1 MVKRL
6 LPLILI
12 FVATFAL
19 LSSYAIYRNGTKY
32 TDEINQAIKLE
43 NEDLEAPGVE
53 KDIDKL
59 ERSDAKIEI
68 FDKGQFIRIT
78 YEIRDNDFITEGY
91 QKLKDGS
98 LKFAGSE
105 HFDNKEP
112 DYIENEDIVKE

>member
-105 HFDNKEP
+105 HFDNKEA